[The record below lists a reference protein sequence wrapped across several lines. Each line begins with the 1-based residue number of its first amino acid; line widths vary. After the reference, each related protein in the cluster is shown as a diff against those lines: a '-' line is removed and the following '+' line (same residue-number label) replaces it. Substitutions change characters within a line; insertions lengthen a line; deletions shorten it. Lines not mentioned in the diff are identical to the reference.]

1 MVMAMVE
8 IVEVLVMTR
17 RRITMIIIKTS
28 TTLPKSILKQLP
40 QCV

>member
-8 IVEVLVMTR
+8 TVEVLVMTR
-17 RRITMIIIKTS
+17 RRITMTIIKTS
-28 TTLPKSILKQLP
+28 TTLPKSILKQLS